1 MKRSLLPLSVLLTLM
16 ALMTSCAP
24 TSFGSATVNRVLDVT
39 GRGIVRL
46 EPDIV
51 SINIGVQ
58 SRSTDAGGAL
68 EENTQKIQAI
78 IESLI
83 EMGVERNDIQT
94 QNFNIY
100 QQQDLRF
107 PEEETETTPT
117 YVIEN
122 TVAII
127 VREIDALGGILTNVI
142 DQGANAINSIRFDV
156 EDRETPAADARKLAI
171 EDAKSQAAS
180 IAETAGVQLVEIQSI
195 DVQTSSTILPRAA
208 FAMEDAL
215 GGGEVPISGGT
226 MTIEVSV
233 NMTYS
238 IK

>member
-24 TSFGSATVNRVLDVT
+24 TSSANSGMDRVLEVT

-51 SINIGVQ
+51 TINIGVQ
-58 SRSTDAGGAL
+58 SRSADAGVAL
-68 EENTQKIQAI
+68 KENTQKAQAVI
-78 IESLI
+78 DSLL
-83 EMGVERNDIQT
+83 EMGVEQKDIQT

-100 QQQDLRF
+100 QQQDKRF

-122 TVAII
+122 TVTVIG
-127 VREIDALGGILTNVI
+127 REIDSLGGILTTVI
-142 DQGANAINSIRFDV
+142 DEGANAINSIRFDV
-156 EDRETPAADARKLAI
+156 EDRDTALDEARKLAI
-171 EDAKSQAAS
+171 EDAKSQASA
-180 IAETAGVQLVEIQSI
+180 IAETAGVKLDGIQSI
-195 DVQTSSTILPRAA
+195 DVLTSSSIVPRAA
-208 FAMEDAL
+208 FAMEEAV

-233 NMTYS
+233 NIAYG
-238 IK
+238 ID